1 MNWTGAFSTVRHVH
15 KTWIKIPG
23 WSIIYLLVAVMLV
36 ATSTLLVFQIFTK
49 DSGVGFVGGVANGLS
64 ILVICPSFCCLVCF
78 SLCTVTSM
86 HSLLLVT
93 HCSPLSLCTVC
104 LSFSTY
110 VSALPSVGF
119 TLLCSFEQILNYF
132 YDKLAI
138 MLNDVENHRTH
149 EEYDNALI
157 YKKFCFQWVCTIHNA
172 QSQQNVVC
180 RFINNYGT
188 LLYVAFIKPLGE
200 NYKIT
205 LWPTSATDY
214 CIADFDHDYGDEPS
228 RNCYD
233 ELQY

>member
-1 MNWTGAFSTVRHVH
+1 MRRHLYAFSTSRH
-15 KTWIKIPG
+15 
-23 WSIIYLLVAVMLV
+23 
-36 ATSTLLVFQIFTK
+36 
-49 DSGVGFVGGVANGLS
+49 
-64 ILVICPSFCCLVCF
+64 
-78 SLCTVTSM
+78 
-86 HSLLLVT
+86 T

-138 MLNDVENHRTH
+138 ILNDVENHRTH

-214 CIADFDHDYGDEPS
+214 CIVDPDHDYGDEPS

-233 ELQY
+233 ELQYWQAGDFKMHRWLVVDSAGFFIQEFSWPNYLVTLSRTCCNHISCASQSIHRATARSRGETGGTKWG